1 MKSGSTRTR
10 SAVTAPAPSGTRKV
24 RTSTRRTTKPSVAPQ
39 RAASAK
45 SDAPPLSSIAKALL
59 VLECV
64 GLSERRTLTDIAKDV
79 RLPKSTLLRLLHALI
94 ARGFLRRTAHG
105 EYAVSLKLWRIG
117 CSALDSGAVRDE
129 VLPLLRELV
138 ERTGETAHYA
148 AYEDGSSVY
157 IEKVDG
163 LHPIRSYTAVGGR
176 SPAYATATGK
186 ALLAWRDESEIAE
199 IGRLAQRFTDATIA
213 GAEAVLREAAKTR
226 KQGYAINRGEWRT
239 SVWGIAAP
247 VFNRRAKVIAAVGI
261 SGPRERVEP
270 NVGPFAAAVCETA
283 KRLSTALSTLDPA
296 LALRRDP

>member
-1 MKSGSTRTR
+1 MKSGSNRTRTTAAPSTS
-10 SAVTAPAPSGTRKV
+10 SAARTTRTAP
-24 RTSTRRTTKPSVAPQ
+24 RRT
-39 RAASAK
+39 AK
-45 SDAPPLSSIAKALL
+45 SPAAPKRTATAKSEPPLSSIAKALL

-117 CSALDSGAVRDE
+117 VSALDSGAIRDE
-129 VLPLLRELV
+129 VLPLLRALV

-199 IGRLAQRFTDATIA
+199 IGRVAQRFTDATIA

-226 KQGYAINRGEWRT
+226 RQGYAINRGEWRA

-270 NVGPFAAAVCETA
+270 NVAPFAAAVCATA
-283 KRLSTALSTLDPA
+283 KELSTALAALDPA

>member
-1 MKSGSTRTR
+1 MKTGSSRAAAASVPSHEART
-10 SAVTAPAPSGTRKV
+10 T
-24 RTSTRRTTKPSVAPQ
+24 RTSTRRPAKTAAAAKRRAPAKADTPPMSSV
-39 RAASAK
+39 
-45 SDAPPLSSIAKALL
+45 AKALL

-64 GLSERRTLTDIAKDV
+64 GLAERRTLTDIAKDV
-79 RLPKSTLLRLLHALI
+79 RLPKSTLLRLLHVLI

-105 EYAVSLKLWRIG
+105 EYAPSLKVWRIG
-117 CSALDSGAVRDE
+117 CGALDSGAIRDE
-129 VLPLLRELV
+129 VLPLLRNLV

-186 ALLAWRDESEIAE
+186 ALLAWRDEAEIAD
-199 IGRLAQRFTDATIA
+199 IGRLAQRFTDATTC
-213 GAEAVLREAAKTR
+213 GADAVLREAAKTR
-226 KQGYAINRGEWRT
+226 EQGYAVNRGEWRA

-261 SGPRERVEP
+261 SGPRDRVEP
-270 NVGPFAAAVCETA
+270 NIGPFAAAVGETA
-283 KRLSTALSTLDPA
+283 KRLSTALAALDST
-296 LALRRDP
+296 LALRRDA

>member
-1 MKSGSTRTR
+1 MKSGASRTR
-10 SAVTAPAPSGTRKV
+10 SAAATAAPVARTARSSARRTAAPAGAP
-24 RTSTRRTTKPSVAPQ
+24 KPA
-39 RAASAK
+39 AASKPAV
-45 SDAPPLSSIAKALL
+45 PPMSSIAKALL

-64 GLSERRTLTDIAKDV
+64 GLSERRTLTDIAKEV

-117 CSALDSGAVRDE
+117 CSALDSGAIRDE
-129 VLPLLRELV
+129 VLPLLHKLV

-186 ALLAWRDESEIAE
+186 ALLAWRDEGEIAA
-199 IGRLAQRFTDATIA
+199 IGRVAQRFTDATIC
-213 GAEAVLREAAKTR
+213 GAEAVLREAATTR
-226 KQGYAINRGEWRT
+226 KRGYAVNRGEWRA

-247 VFNRRAKVIAAVGI
+247 VFNQRGKVIAAVGI

-270 NVGPFAAAVCETA
+270 SIEPFAAAVGEAA
-283 KRLSTALSTLDPA
+283 KQLSTALAALDPA
-296 LALRRDP
+296 LALRRS

>member
-1 MKSGSTRTR
+1 MKTDPKRVPRAT
-10 SAVTAPAPSGTRKV
+10 AVPAPHAARTV
-24 RTSTRRTTKPSVAPQ
+24 RTSTHRTGKSSDPTKRRAP
-39 RAASAK
+39 AK
-45 SDAPPLSSIAKALL
+45 TDAPPMSSVAKALL

-64 GLSERRTLTDIAKDV
+64 GLAERRTLTDIAKDV
-79 RLPKSTLLRLLHALI
+79 GLPKSTLLRLLHVLI

-105 EYAVSLKLWRIG
+105 EYAVSLKTWRIG
-117 CSALDSGAVRDE
+117 CGALDSGAIRDE
-129 VLPLLRELV
+129 VLPLLRSLV

-186 ALLAWRDESEIAE
+186 ALLAWRDEAEIADV
-199 IGRLAQRFTDATIA
+199 GRRAQRFTDATTS
-213 GAEAVLREAAKTR
+213 GADAVLREAAKTR
-226 KQGYAINRGEWRT
+226 NAGYAINRGEWRA

-247 VFNRRAKVIAAVGI
+247 VFNRRAQVIAAVGI

-270 NVGPFAAAVCETA
+270 NIEAFAGAVCESA
-283 KRLSTALSTLDPA
+283 KRLSAALASLDPA
-296 LALRRDP
+296 LALRRDA

>member
-1 MKSGSTRTR
+1 MKGGGARAR
-10 SAVTAPAPSGTRKV
+10 PAGAMPAPPAARTPAR
-24 RTSTRRTTKPSVAPQ
+24 RTSKPPGAKSATTKP
-39 RAASAK
+39 
-45 SDAPPLSSIAKALL
+45 DAPPMSSIAKALL

-64 GLSERRTLTDIAKDV
+64 GLAERRTLTEIAHEV
-79 RLPKSTLLRLLHALI
+79 RLPKSTLLRLLHVLI

-117 CSALDSGAVRDE
+117 VSALDSGAINDE
-129 VLPLLRELV
+129 VLPLLRALV
-138 ERTGETAHYA
+138 GRTGETAHYA

-186 ALLAWRDESEIAE
+186 ALLAWRDEAEIAE
-199 IGRLAQRFTDATIA
+199 IGRTAQRFTDATVA
-213 GAEAVLREAAKTR
+213 GTDAVLREAARTR
-226 KQGYAINRGEWRT
+226 RQGYAINRGEWRA

-270 NVGPFAAAVCETA
+270 NIVPFAAAVCETA
-283 KRLSTALSTLDPA
+283 KQLSTALAALDPA
-296 LALRRDP
+296 LALRRDA